1 MARDTEDSQDRR
13 ESHPDPE
20 VNDAG
25 QSESISIYDEVA
37 REGREELARPVFS
50 LWWSGVAAGI
60 AISLSV
66 FCKAMFKANLP
77 DADWAV
83 LVSSMGYTVGFVVVI
98 LSRLQLFTENTIT
111 VILPL
116 LTEKSWECLKCVARL
131 WTVVFA
137 ANMVG
142 SFFAAALAIW
152 IGLGPDPIIKAS
164 IEISV
169 HFVEKPFWQTLM
181 LGIPAGFM
189 IAALV
194 WMLPQAKENMFWV
207 IFFVTY
213 FIGLGGFSHVVAGS
227 TEAFLAMLAGEVSVS
242 YAIFGAI
249 LPALIGNVIGGTGL
263 FAILAYCQVSEEL

>member
-1 MARDTEDSQDRR
+1 MARDTEEEDRER
-13 ESHPDPE
+13 GSHPDDT
-20 VNDAG
+20 VHDAG
-25 QSESISIYDEVA
+25 ESQSISIYDEVS
-37 REGREELARPVFS
+37 REGREELARPAFS

-77 DADWAV
+77 DTDWAV
-83 LVSSMGYTVGFVVVI
+83 LVSSIGYTVGFVVVI
-98 LSRLQLFTENTIT
+98 LARLQLFTENTIT

-116 LTEKSWECLKCVARL
+116 LKEKSATCLYAVMRL
-131 WTVVFA
+131 WGIVFA
-137 ANMVG
+137 ANMTG
-142 SFFAAALAIW
+142 SLFAAALAIW
-152 IGLGPDPIIKAS
+152 IGLGPDAIISAS
-164 IEISV
+164 LEISH
-169 HFVEKPFWQTLM
+169 HFVEKDPFQTLL

-227 TEAFLAMLAGEVSVS
+227 TEAFLVLLAGEATASQAVL
-242 YAIFGAI
+242 GAI
-249 LPALIGNVIGGTGL
+249 VPAFVGNVIGGTGL